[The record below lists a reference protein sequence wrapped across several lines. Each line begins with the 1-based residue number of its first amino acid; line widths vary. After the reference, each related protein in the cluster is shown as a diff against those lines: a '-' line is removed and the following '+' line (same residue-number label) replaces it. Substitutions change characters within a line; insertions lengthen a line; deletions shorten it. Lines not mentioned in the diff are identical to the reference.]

1 MNNKNNSS
9 SQNNSSPFPKLK
21 PKGSIILHQ
30 TSKNK
35 ESNEK
40 SNNNEIN
47 KSNENTENAN
57 FLSKLK
63 LFDPNPKINSNRN
76 SIKHS
81 KTFIPNDMI
90 FEENEKNEKNE
101 KKDKINEIKTNNEKN
116 KMTKTQTVKEDNMNK
131 NDEPQRDIA
140 EKLRVSAK
148 LHFNKAKKMFT
159 SFSGYLKDNY
169 LSKINLN
176 LNFNLIKKD
185 DKTFNFTKP
194 PNFEENE
201 NHWNY
206 AQLLLDN
213 NILDFTSKF
222 KKIIYF

>member
-47 KSNENTENAN
+47 KSNENTENTN

-63 LFDPNPKINSNRN
+63 LFDPNPKTNRNSN

-90 FEENEKNEKNE
+90 FEENEKNEKKE
-101 KKDKINEIKTNNEKN
+101 KTNEIKTNNEKN
-116 KMTKTQTVKEDNMNK
+116 KMTKTQTIKEDNMNK
-131 NDEPQRDIA
+131 KDEPQKDIA
-140 EKLRVSAK
+140 ETLRISAK

-194 PNFEENE
+194 PNFEEIE

-206 AQLLLDN
+206 DKLLLDN